1 MNKGLKI
8 LSGIL
13 FIIIVGL
20 IILTFSSEKQ
30 SDNSNIKITTS
41 FYPIFIMTKNITV
54 GVQNVETSNMA
65 DQYFG
70 CIHDYALTT
79 EDLKKVENSD
89 VFIQSGNGLEPFS
102 ERVVATNKSIKII
115 NCSDDVKNL
124 IENDEGEKNAHTWL
138 SFENYKKEV
147 KAIADKLS
155 KVDENNRTKYE
166 ENANNYLK
174 KIDGLEEKY
183 KTLNINNKKAICLDE
198 SLEYILRENT
208 IESTLIE
215 IDHDQASLSAEQV
228 TEIIEKMKNED
239 IKSIFVTTNDNSKTA
254 ELLARETGAKIYKLN
269 SAMSG
274 DSDNE
279 AFLRIMKENY
289 FVLKQLGE

>member
-102 ERVVATNKSIKII
+102 ERVVETNKSIK
-115 NCSDDVKNL
+115 S
-124 IENDEGEKNAHTWL
+124 
-138 SFENYKKEV
+138 
-147 KAIADKLS
+147 
-155 KVDENNRTKYE
+155 
-166 ENANNYLK
+166 
-174 KIDGLEEKY
+174 KY
-183 KTLNINNKKAICLDE
+183 K
-198 SLEYILRENT
+198 
-208 IESTLIE
+208 
-215 IDHDQASLSAEQV
+215 
-228 TEIIEKMKNED
+228 
-239 IKSIFVTTNDNSKTA
+239 SK
-254 ELLARETGAKIYKLN
+254 
-269 SAMSG
+269 
-274 DSDNE
+274 
-279 AFLRIMKENY
+279 
-289 FVLKQLGE
+289 